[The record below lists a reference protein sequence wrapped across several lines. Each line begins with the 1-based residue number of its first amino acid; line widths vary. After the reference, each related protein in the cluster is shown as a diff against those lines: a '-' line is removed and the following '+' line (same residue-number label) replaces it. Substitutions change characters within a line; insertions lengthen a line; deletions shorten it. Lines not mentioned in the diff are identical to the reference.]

1 MSFSLEDIS
10 LSDAS
15 VLDGGFVIYVLIP
28 PAFPQAKMDVG
39 MVLQFAKVL
48 LPAKSLLTSGSFRP
62 C

>member
-48 LPAKSLLTSGSFRP
+48 SAKSLLTSGSFRP